1 LQKGEEL
8 SSTISPPEPS
18 GTYFTIYDIP
28 NFTAEGPSE
37 CFVPNADWT
46 CTVQFVGFTQ
56 NFLINVPDNG
66 SLVNVSFF
74 YVGESPLIGT
84 GQTIGE
90 FGFYTTGSA
99 MGNGYFSS
107 QDLDTATGGMNVEA
121 GTMLIPTGE

>member
-1 LQKGEEL
+1 
-8 SSTISPPEPS
+8 
-18 GTYFTIYDIP
+18 
-28 NFTAEGPSE
+28 
-37 CFVPNADWT
+37 
-46 CTVQFVGFTQ
+46 VQFVGFTTQ

-99 MGNGYFSS
+99 MGNGHFSS
-107 QDLDTATGGMNVEA
+107 QDLDTATGGANVEA
-121 GTMLIPTGE
+121 GSMLIPTGE